1 MEAVVT
7 ALQLASADDDV
18 EVRDWIAGSRLGNV
32 GDWLKGSVGLLY
44 SSDSASK
51 LVNEDDSSERHI
63 YKDHWHHRLG
73 APVARAIRV
82 SVSWSSHRL
91 QLE

>member
-32 GDWLKGSVGLLY
+32 GDWLKGS
-44 SSDSASK
+44 
-51 LVNEDDSSERHI
+51 VNEDDSSERHI